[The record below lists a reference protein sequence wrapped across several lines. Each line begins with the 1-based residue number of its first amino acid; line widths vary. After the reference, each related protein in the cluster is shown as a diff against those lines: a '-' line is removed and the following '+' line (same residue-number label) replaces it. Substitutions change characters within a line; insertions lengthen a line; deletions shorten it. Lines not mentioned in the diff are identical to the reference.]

1 MATRKSVTTARVGS
15 QRSRVAIQDIA
26 ALAGVSVA
34 TVSRVLNGRPDVS
47 PATRER
53 VLRHIREWG
62 YVSNRNARALASG
75 RTGLIGLTVPY
86 VGGHFFAEIVAGAA
100 ETLYERDA
108 RLVVCPTRHEHER
121 EISLLERLMHG
132 TTDGALLVLPSESP
146 DELETLHQQG
156 YPFVVIDPA
165 LPIDDGIPVVAAA
178 NWAGARMATEH
189 LIALGHERIGVITGP
204 PTWCASVDRLAGYH
218 SALLAAR
225 CPIRPDLVCAGDFT
239 IASGHRAAHHLLA
252 LPDAPTAIFA
262 LDDDMAIGVLRAARE
277 RAVQVPRDLSVV
289 GFDDVE
295 PALIASPTLTTV
307 RQPLQEMGRV
317 GATLLYRLLDG
328 QPLDATRVEL
338 STRLVVRES
347 TAPPPSR

>member
-1 MATRKSVTTARVGS
+1 MATRKSVTQARVGA
-15 QRSRVAIQDIA
+15 RHSRVAIRDIA

-47 PATRER
+47 PATRET
-53 VLRHIREWG
+53 VLRHIRERG

-75 RTGLIGLTVPY
+75 RTGLIGLIVPH

-100 ETLYERDA
+100 EALYECDA

-121 EISLLERLMHG
+121 ELSLLERLMHG

-146 DELETLHQQG
+146 DELERLHQQG

-165 LPIDDGIPVVAAA
+165 LPVNDGIPVVAAA

-225 CPIRPDLVCAGDFT
+225 CPIRPELVCTGDFT
-239 IASGHRAAHHLLA
+239 IAGGHRAAHHLLA

-277 RAVQVPRDLSVV
+277 RGVQVPRDLSVV

-317 GATLLYRLLDG
+317 GAALLYRLLDG